1 MCEILTENLQMC
13 AGIAFSK
20 KVPQGEVKPSFYDSQ
35 EHLARWWQGLLLE
48 MDEKPAAFLSTGKDI
63 H

>member
-1 MCEILTENLQMC
+1 MCELLTETLQIC

-35 EHLARWWQGLLLE
+35 EHLTRCWQGLLPE
-48 MDEKPAAFLSTGKDI
+48 TDEKPAAFPSTGKDI
-63 H
+63 R